1 MNHMNTPEFL
11 KEFEKEHQ
19 GFTSRIVSTF
29 KITYFITDLFAIK
42 ILVKWLEIHES
53 IRSMIRCVFESAS
66 VVHPEMQNP
75 FSRAIY
81 GVDVMLDTSFKPKIL
96 EVCLLY

>member
-1 MNHMNTPEFL
+1 
-11 KEFEKEHQ
+11 
-19 GFTSRIVSTF
+19 
-29 KITYFITDLFAIK
+29 
-42 ILVKWLEIHES
+42 
-53 IRSMIRCVFESAS
+53 MIRCVFESAS
-66 VVHPEMQNP
+66 AVHPEMQNP